1 MRSLSLNSI
10 IVCHQYDHRTLE
22 MTLDVPRLRTS
33 GSYSLT
39 GKVLNIE
46 GLDSQGPYRSVTLT
60 DILSVL
66 GQVVRSFLGMSTRTS
81 QPQGKVR
88 GLIDLCER

>member
-1 MRSLSLNSI
+1 MRSLSLNSLV
-10 IVCHQYDHRTLE
+10 VCHQYDHRTLE

-46 GLDSQGPYRSVTLT
+46 GLDSQGPYRSVIYTA
-60 DILSVL
+60 ILSVL
-66 GQVVRSFLGMSTRTS
+66 GQVVRYISRNEYSDITATG
-81 QPQGKVR
+81 QG
-88 GLIDLCER
+88 ERVNRSV

>member
-46 GLDSQGPYRSVTLT
+46 GLDSQGPYRSVMYTA
-60 DILSVL
+60 ILSVL
-66 GQVVRSFLGMSTRTS
+66 GQVVRYISRNEYSDITATG
-81 QPQGKVR
+81 QG
-88 GLIDLCER
+88 ERVKRSV

>member
-46 GLDSQGPYRSVTLT
+46 GLDSQGPYRSVMYTA
-60 DILSVL
+60 ILSVL
-66 GQVVRSFLGMSTRTS
+66 GQVVRYISRNEYSDITATG
-81 QPQGKVR
+81 QGKRVNR
-88 GLIDLCER
+88 SV